1 LRLGSSDEQ
10 LDRLLTR
17 AKLAIKSNKL
27 SFMAKSALRGV
38 NY

>member
-1 LRLGSSDEQ
+1 LRFGSSDEQ

-27 SFMAKSALRGV
+27 SFMTGAALRW
-38 NY
+38 